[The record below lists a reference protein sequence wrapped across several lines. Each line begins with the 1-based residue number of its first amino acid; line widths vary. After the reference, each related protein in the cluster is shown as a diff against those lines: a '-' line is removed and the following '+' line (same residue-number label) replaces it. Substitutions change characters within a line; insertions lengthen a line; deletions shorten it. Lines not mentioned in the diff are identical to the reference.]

1 MINIGNVE
9 KLSIFCKDIDT
20 YSKLKEFFP
29 MFLEYYVYREEE
41 VFNKP

>member
-20 YSKLKEFFP
+20 YSKLKESISY
-29 MFLEYYVYREEE
+29 FLEYYVYREEE